1 MIYSSLSCDELV
13 RACAESGD
21 AEAWQ
26 EFVCRFERLIGIVV
40 WRVARRH
47 GENSGTVV
55 EDLVQETYA
64 KICDDD
70 CRLLRGFKPHH
81 QDAFFGML
89 KVTAANVAR
98 DYF

>member
-40 WRVARRH
+40 EVFVGPR
-47 GENSGTVV
+47 
-55 EDLVQETYA
+55 
-64 KICDDD
+64 
-70 CRLLRGFKPHH
+70 
-81 QDAFFGML
+81 L
-89 KVTAANVAR
+89 KVPIAEFHPTKTKQMLEQILDRVLVKHLPQSSG
-98 DYF
+98 